1 MINYY
6 EYEMDL
12 FLMVIGD
19 SVDISYLEV
28 IVKSV
33 IKLEMSVG

>member
-1 MINYY
+1 
-6 EYEMDL
+6 
-12 FLMVIGD
+12 LMVIGD

-33 IKLEMSVG
+33 IKLEMSVGW